1 MTHEA
6 LQQWL
11 PATPDA
17 ESRARRALRGWL
29 DGLGW
34 PLDEAEDLML
44 ATSEAVANSVE
55 HAYPAD
61 RAKPD
66 IFLAATLRT
75 GRDGSSRAEVTV
87 SDGGRWQPPAADRGF
102 RGRGLLLM
110 RALTESVQ
118 FDTTGTGT
126 QVTIVSHPVAT
137 PADPGPLPRPRPA
150 RPGLARPV
158 TSAVTGSGGSAR
170 IRRRFEL

>member
-1 MTHEA
+1 MTDEA

-11 PATPDA
+11 PPDYGA
-17 ESRARRALRGWL
+17 ESRARQALRRWLAGW
-29 DGLGW
+29 DW
-34 PLDEAEDLML
+34 PRDEADDLVL
-44 ATSEAVANSVE
+44 ATSEAVANSTE

-66 IFLAATLRT
+66 ILLEATLLY
-75 GRDGSSRAEVTV
+75 GLDGTSRAVISV

-118 FDTTGTGT
+118 FDTSGTGT
-126 QVTIVSHPVAT
+126 KVTMISHPIST
-137 PADPGPLPRPRPA
+137 PAGALPHQRPSQPDPSSLAQRPR
-150 RPGLARPV
+150 
-158 TSAVTGSGGSAR
+158 
-170 IRRRFEL
+170 

>member
-11 PATPDA
+11 PPTPDA

-29 DGLGW
+29 DGHGW
-34 PLDEAEDLML
+34 PRDEADDLVL

-87 SDGGRWQPPAADRGF
+87 SDGGRWQPPTADRGF

-126 QVTIVSHPVAT
+126 GTQVTIVSHPVAT
-137 PADPGPLPRPRPA
+137 PAAALGRAAGHHTTGRLSRRA
-150 RPGLARPV
+150 RR
-158 TSAVTGSGGSAR
+158 
-170 IRRRFEL
+170 